1 VEDWSLHV
9 LPPESLLLT
18 RGLISADID
27 AGENRTLRVLAT
39 HLHHQ
44 ANGGAIRLEQVEE
57 IRRVWDG
64 AENTVIAGDLNAE
77 SDKEELRPLREA
89 GLAEVL
95 NLSNTEPGYTY
106 SSSSPERRIDYLWIS
121 PDLAPEEVRITQGT
135 ASDHLGVVAALSFLP

>member
-1 VEDWSLHV
+1 MERPIFHRQAGQYGVTGTRSGRGAVDIDYGPTSGPLWGNAILTRLPVEDWSLHV

-77 SDKEELRPLREA
+77 SD
-89 GLAEVL
+89 
-95 NLSNTEPGYTY
+95 
-106 SSSSPERRIDYLWIS
+106 
-121 PDLAPEEVRITQGT
+121 
-135 ASDHLGVVAALSFLP
+135 